1 MPYRRLPNT
10 DAARLRALQTA
21 IEKSKNVPRNECA
34 ISYQTLLEA
43 KFFVNS
49 LKYGIEQSR
58 STYSQSVKK
67 GANLAQMQRR
77 TKMYI
82 SHFIQVL
89 NMAIL
94 RGEMKP
100 SVREFYGLKGK
111 KLPPL
116 ETTEDVLEWGK
127 KIIDG
132 EQARIAHGGA
142 NMTNPH
148 ISMVKIEYNKFASAA
163 RTNEFRL
170 SNDKRTA
177 EYIGNLRK
185 QGDEIILKLWNEVEN
200 HFSDLDPEKRREICG
215 EYGISYVWRKSE
227 LQNNTD
233 SSATTTENMN

>member
-34 ISYQTLLEA
+34 VSYQTLLEA

-200 HFSDLDPEKRREICG
+200 HFSDLDPEKRREICS

>member
-200 HFSDLDPEKRREICG
+200 HFADLDPKKRREICS

>member
-21 IEKSKNVPRNECA
+21 IEKSKNVPRSECA

-43 KFFVNS
+43 KFFVNT
-49 LKYGIEQSR
+49 LRYGIEQSR
-58 STYSQSVKK
+58 SNYSQSVKK

-94 RGEMKP
+94 RGEMKA
-100 SVREFYGLKGK
+100 SIREFYGLKGK

-132 EQARIAHGGA
+132 EQDRIAHGGA

-148 ISMVKIEYNKFASAA
+148 ISMVKIEYNKFAAAA
-163 RTNEFRL
+163 RTQEIRQ
-170 SNDKRTA
+170 STDKRTA
-177 EYIGNLRK
+177 EYIGDLRK
-185 QGDEIILKLWNEVEN
+185 QGDDIILKVWNEVEN
-200 HFSDLDPEKRREICG
+200 HFADLDPEKRREICS

-227 LQNNTD
+227 LQQKED
-233 SSATTTENMN
+233 SSVSNENNM

>member
-34 ISYQTLLEA
+34 VSYQTLLEA

-58 STYSQSVKK
+58 SNYSLSVKK

-132 EQARIAHGGA
+132 EQDRIAHGGA

-200 HFSDLDPEKRREICG
+200 HFVDLDPEKRREICS

-227 LQNNTD
+227 LQNNAE
-233 SSATTTENMN
+233 SSTTTTENMN